1 MFANDTNLFTSYGN
15 IKYLFNNLSLDLN
28 KIFVGFKANKLSR
41 NEEKTEYTFFQKS
54 LQKDNIPLKLPML
67 AISGK
72 VIERTTSIKFFD
84 ILLDEKLSWKN
95 HTSIVENNVSKNIG
109 ILYLS
114 WKNHISI
121 VENNVSKNIGIL
133 YKARNIVSKG
143 GLYFSVHIF
152 LLFIVT

>member
-1 MFANDTNLFTSYGN
+1 
-15 IKYLFNNLSLDLN
+15 
-28 KIFVGFKANKLSR
+28 
-41 NEEKTEYTFFQKS
+41 
-54 LQKDNIPLKLPML
+54 ML
-67 AISGK
+67 AINGK

-133 YKARNIVSKG
+133 YKAKNIVSKG
-143 GLYFSVHIF
+143 GLYFSVYIF